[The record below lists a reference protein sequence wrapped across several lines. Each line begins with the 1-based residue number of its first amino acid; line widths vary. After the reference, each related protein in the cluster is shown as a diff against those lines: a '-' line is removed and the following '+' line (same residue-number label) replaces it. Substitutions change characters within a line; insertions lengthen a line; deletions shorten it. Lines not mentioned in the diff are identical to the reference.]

1 MNCED
6 SRIYLPAYLD
16 DELEVAENLRMQKH
30 LADCADCRHAQEE
43 QLALRS
49 ALRDPGLYAH
59 PSADFANRIE
69 AAVRRQAKEQAQSQR
84 STWFESFR
92 YESFRWVPTA
102 ALLVIV
108 ATVGGL
114 LITNSLRSSYQQL
127 IANAV

>member
-16 DELEVAENLRMQKH
+16 DELEVVENLRMQKH
-30 LADCADCRHAQEE
+30 LAECADCRQAQEE

-69 AAVRRQAKEQAQSQR
+69 AAVRRAAKEQSRR

-92 YESFRWVPTA
+92 YESFRWVPAA
-102 ALLVIV
+102 ALLVMV
-108 ATVGGL
+108 A
-114 LITNSLRSSYQQL
+114 
-127 IANAV
+127 